1 MHSRSIGLALLAI
14 SAALIAI
21 GVAPSLSQPR
31 VVADPRPVAAPV
43 ASPGRPGDC
52 CDETKGW
59 CPPEGF
65 LWQDCGKNC

>member
-21 GVAPSLSQPR
+21 GVAPSLSRPR
-31 VVADPRPVAAPV
+31 VVAAPV
-43 ASPGRPGDC
+43 APPARPGDC